1 MLLKKALVFSCMLAY
16 FALSAMYVEAAGKPV
31 IAVIPFSDQS
41 ARKTVSHQE
50 ALDNAWDYV
59 DIALKHTGRFSVMTR
74 TQIERLVDEIQFDQ
88 ESGMVDPST
97 AARWGKMIGAKY
109 LVLGTVT
116 SLSRKG
122 SDIVAGL
129 SLRMI
134 EVETAEIY
142 LSGRGRGKSKED
154 EVDALERATKEALNG
169 EMGMLTMLRGGK

>member
-1 MLLKKALVFSCMLAY
+1 MWLKRSVVFVCLLALMAFSAR
-16 FALSAMYVEAAGKPV
+16 YVEAAGKP
-31 IAVIPFSDQS
+31 ILAVIPFTDQS
-41 ARKTVSHQE
+41 ARKSPNSQE

-88 ESGMVDPST
+88 ESGLIDPAT
-97 AARWGKMIGAKY
+97 AARYGKMIGAQY
-109 LVLGTVT
+109 LVIGTV
-116 SLSRKG
+116 SGLSRKG
-122 SDIVAGL
+122 NDIVASL

-142 LSGRGRGKSKED
+142 LSGRGRAKSKDD
-154 EVDALERATKEALNG
+154 EVDALEKAAKEALNG